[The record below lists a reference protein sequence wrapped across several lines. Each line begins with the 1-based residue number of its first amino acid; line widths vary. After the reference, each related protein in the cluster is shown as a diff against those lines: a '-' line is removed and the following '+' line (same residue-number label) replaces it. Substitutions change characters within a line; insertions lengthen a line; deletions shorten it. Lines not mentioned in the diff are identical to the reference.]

1 MSEDKKPI
9 KKIEFAPGA
18 FDSFEGT
25 QEELAEIM
33 SEIQNMFANLTDEEL
48 AAKSRPVNLDDLDEL
63 DEETQKQILSALDDL
78 DNDERTRRLN

>member
-78 DNDERTRRLN
+78 DNDKRTRRLN